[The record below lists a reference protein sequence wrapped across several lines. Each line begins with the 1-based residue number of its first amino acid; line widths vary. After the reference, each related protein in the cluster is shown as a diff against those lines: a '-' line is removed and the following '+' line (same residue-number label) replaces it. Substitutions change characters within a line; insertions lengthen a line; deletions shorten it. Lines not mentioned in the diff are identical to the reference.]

1 MMKFPLQIFYDG
13 SCMVCSAEMAKYR
26 EHDHDGKL
34 SFVNIKAPDFV
45 APDYGKTQ
53 AEFMARLHVRD
64 ADGVFYTGVDAFTA
78 IWQAYPDCS
87 VYRLLSAA
95 VGFPGLNLVSRGAYS
110 LFARYRHL
118 LPQTRDNCQDGSCN
132 LKH

>member
-1 MMKFPLQIFYDG
+1 MEFPLQIFYDG

-26 EHDHDGKL
+26 AYDHEGKL
-34 SFVNIKAPDFV
+34 IFINIKAADFC
-45 APDYGKTQ
+45 AEDYGKTQ
-53 AEFMARLHVRD
+53 ADFMARLHVRD
-64 ADGVFYTGVDAFTA
+64 AAGIFYTGVDAFMA

-95 VGFPGLNLVSRGAYS
+95 VGFPGINLLSRGAYS

-118 LPQTRDNCQDGSCN
+118 LPKANDDCRDGSCD
-132 LKH
+132 LRH